1 MIVATLSARM
11 GTTDGGNAVRSRAMG
26 AASGPRASLPRASRR
41 SGVGKA
47 KRRVY
52 KSRGDGDGV
61 ARSTRSPWPFR
72 LIALNR
78 PATESRAN
86 ATGPGDSTTR
96 H

>member
-1 MIVATLSARM
+1 MTTTEAKRSASQS
-11 GTTDGGNAVRSRAMG
+11 GAMG
-26 AASGPRASLPRASRR
+26 APSGPRAFLPSASRR
-41 SGVGKA
+41 SGVGRA
-47 KRRVY
+47 KGSVY

-86 ATGPGDSTTR
+86 ATGPGVRTTR
-96 H
+96 